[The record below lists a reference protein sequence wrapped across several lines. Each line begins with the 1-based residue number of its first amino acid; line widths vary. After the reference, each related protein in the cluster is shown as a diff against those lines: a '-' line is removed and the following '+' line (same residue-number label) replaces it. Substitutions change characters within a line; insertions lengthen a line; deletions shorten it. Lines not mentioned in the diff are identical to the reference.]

1 MKQVIDL
8 QSRCIDKLEESLDAA
23 LTKVGVL
30 FEERDSMRL
39 LLANRYQ
46 IGQNQQAD
54 RKRSEMVKM
63 LVGEGWDLASEESA
77 FKKGRAQ
84 LIACVKGICGKD
96 TLKQKQLCEA
106 LYARYAAKDS
116 QEAAKKKAKA
126 EEKLTLAH
134 AAIVAGLLHLCSTP
148 DPSYR
153 PCCTQVC
160 LHCQGQAMCGMPT
173 H

>member
-77 FKKGRAQ
+77 FKK
-84 LIACVKGICGKD
+84 
-96 TLKQKQLCEA
+96 
-106 LYARYAAKDS
+106 
-116 QEAAKKKAKA
+116 
-126 EEKLTLAH
+126 
-134 AAIVAGLLHLCSTP
+134 
-148 DPSYR
+148 
-153 PCCTQVC
+153 
-160 LHCQGQAMCGMPT
+160 
-173 H
+173 